1 MHQKA
6 AVVFVE
12 PFDVRFSERLAIVIA
27 VQDVIVF
34 ETVAVN
40 RFCLPV
46 YADGEWR
53 VAPIETADG
62 IGNRK
67 AK

>member
-40 RFCLPV
+40 RFCLLV
-46 YADGEWR
+46 YADGE
-53 VAPIETADG
+53 
-62 IGNRK
+62 
-67 AK
+67 